1 MRLGSAYVGSP
12 NKLTSTA
19 NQEIVQQHKPSGW
32 TMAMKF
38 YKFSFMNYQDCH
50 VRINGSDPIFLAAN
64 QGFEMNEVDA
74 LIKTFEIIDSGI
86 EYSYIGAY

>member
-1 MRLGSAYVGSP
+1 MRLGSAYVGSSD
-12 NKLTSTA
+12 KLTSTA
-19 NQEIVQQHKPSGW
+19 NQEIVQQHKPVGW
-32 TMAMKF
+32 TIPIKF

-50 VRINGSDPIFLAAN
+50 VKINNSDAIFLAAN

-74 LIKTFEIIDSGI
+74 PVKTFTIVESGI